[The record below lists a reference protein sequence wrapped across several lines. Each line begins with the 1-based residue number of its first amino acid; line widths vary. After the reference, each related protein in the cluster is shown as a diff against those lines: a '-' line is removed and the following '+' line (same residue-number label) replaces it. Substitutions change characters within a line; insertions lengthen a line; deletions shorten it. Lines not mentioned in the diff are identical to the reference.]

1 MIGTLV
7 NAGAVLCG
15 SLIGLAAKKWIR
27 QSMSDALMKVI
38 GLATLLIGLGGTLSY
53 MLQIG
58 DDGSVTSDGGMLLL
72 VSLVIGALIGELLK
86 IDDRI
91 SRLSGWVERKMRL
104 DGFAKGFIS
113 ATLLFCVGAMTV
125 VGSFND
131 GLNHDPSLLFVK
143 SAMDCAS
150 SVFLSAALG
159 VGVLFAFVP
168 LLLYQGALTLC
179 AGLLAPVL
187 AGDTLDAVCL
197 VGYAMIVAI
206 GLNLTGASKFK
217 TANLLPALV
226 VAALA
231 AQLPWL

>member
-1 MIGTLV
+1 MKRMGMT
-7 NAGAVLCG
+7 AAAV
-15 SLIGLAAKKWIR
+15 
-27 QSMSDALMKVI
+27 AL
-38 GLATLLIGLGGTLSY
+38 L
-53 MLQIG
+53 
-58 DDGSVTSDGGMLLL
+58 
-72 VSLVIGALIGELLK
+72 
-86 IDDRI
+86 
-91 SRLSGWVERKMRL
+91 
-104 DGFAKGFIS
+104 FAF
-113 ATLLFCVGAMTV
+113 LLFCVGAMTV

-131 GLNHDPSLLFVK
+131 GLNHDSSLLFVK

-168 LLLYQGALTLC
+168 LLYQGALILC